1 MKMALNFCSFLIACS
16 FVFFMLPSCK
26 TALIIIRNSDTAT
39 GKLELRNAEGRPA
52 DTVDVVP
59 GERIKWTIADGANV
73 DSIKAISEK
82 DTSQNVLSRRAHSKH
97 SSSTWKAKVARKAQ
111 LEKIAKPTKVE
122 GKEYYY
128 EEEYYI
134 EWKDK
139 SGNIH
144 TYDPKIAVNPK

>member
-1 MKMALNFCSFLIACS
+1 MKKALHLCKFFLACLFS
-16 FVFFMLPSCK
+16 LYSLPSCR
-26 TALIIIRNSDTAT
+26 TTSITIRNGDSTT
-39 GKLELRNAEGRPA
+39 QKLDLRDAEGRPA

-59 GERIKWTIADGANV
+59 GERIKWIITDGSNV

-82 DTSQNVLSRRAHSKH
+82 DTSQNVLGRRAHSKR

-111 LEKIAKPTKVE
+111 LEKIAKPTKAE

-128 EEEYYI
+128 EEQYYI